1 MIDLQAHKGV
11 STEAPENTMESLR
24 AAAEQGYAV
33 AEIDVA
39 VTRDGQFVLLHD
51 KSINRTART
60 PDGEKIADE
69 VAISDITY
77 EQALNYDFGIGF
89 HPKFA
94 GTEIPF
100 FADVL
105 DFAEKSGIK
114 LKIDNKYESFTDDRK
129 QELFKLLTH
138 YQSVAA
144 LTCKT
149 LSELKRAAE
158 ALPQMCF
165 HYDGEVT
172 EEILDELSAILP
184 KERLTVWMPLKNRHT
199 SWVKTAFATSEICDM
214 IKTHASLGIWL
225 ISEYSE
231 LATAQAL
238 GADIAETDGQIKPVM
253 NVGMSVD
260 MHTHSDHSHD
270 STMKMAEVRAAQ
282 VAAGTSMA
290 AVTDHS
296 DVGYYKTREAFGCIE
311 ESVKEVATLNAR
323 NDSPCRLLAGVE
335 VGEGIF
341 YPDKLRY
348 VERLC
353 DYDVI
358 IGSVHCTVRGDELV
372 AYSCRNFS
380 EESDEEVDE
389 FMHAYFSDMKKMLE
403 VANFDTLAHLTCP
416 LRYVVGKHGKRVDMS
431 RYESDVNEILQTIIE
446 KGIAL
451 EVNTSSLSLKLGDF
465 VPATDILKKYRD
477 MGGYLITLGS
487 DAHIAKEASVNF
499 EAAKKHL
506 KSLGFENIFYYKKR
520 RSYQCKLR

>member
-1 MIDLQAHKGV
+1 MIKLQAHKGV
-11 STEAPENTMESLR
+11 STEAPENTIESLR

-33 AEIDVA
+33 AEIDVS

-60 PDGEKIADE
+60 PDGEAIGGE
-69 VAISDITY
+69 VAIGDITY
-77 EQALNYDFGIGF
+77 EQALNYDFGIWF
-89 HPKFA
+89 HRKYA
-94 GTEIPF
+94 GTRIPF

-114 LKIDNKYESFTDDRK
+114 LKIDNKYESFTDSAK
-129 QELFKLLTH
+129 KELFKLLAP
-138 YQSVAA
+138 YGRVAA

-158 ALPQMCF
+158 ALPQIDF

-172 EEILDELSAILP
+172 EEILDELSELLP
-184 KERLTVWMPLKNRHT
+184 RERLTVWIPLKNTHT
-199 SWVKTAFATSEICDM
+199 SCVKTAFATPELCDM
-214 IKTHASLGIWL
+214 IKKRAKLGIWL

-231 LATAQAL
+231 LAIAESL
-238 GADIAETDGQIKPVM
+238 GADIAETDGQIKPEI

-260 MHTHSDHSHD
+260 MHTHSEHSHD
-270 STMKMAEVRAAQ
+270 SNVKMADIRAAQ
-282 VAAGTSMA
+282 AAVGTAMA

-296 DVGYYKTREAFGCIE
+296 DVGFYKTREAFGCIE
-311 ESVKEVATLNAR
+311 DSVREVARLNAR
-323 NDSPCRLLAGVE
+323 NDSPCRLLSGVE
-335 VGEGIF
+335 IGEGIF

-358 IGSVHCTVRGDELV
+358 IGSVHCTLRGDELV
-372 AYSCRNFS
+372 AYSRRNFS
-380 EESDEEVDE
+380 EESDEEADE
-389 FMHAYFSDMKKMLE
+389 FMRAYFTDMKKLLE
-403 VANFDTLAHLTCP
+403 IADFDILAHLTCP
-416 LRYVVGKHGKRVDMS
+416 LRYVVGKHGKRVDMA
-431 RYESDVNEILQTIIE
+431 RYEDDVDEILQAVIK

-465 VPATDILKKYRD
+465 LPSTDILKKYRR

-487 DAHIAKEASVNF
+487 DAHVAEEASVNF
-499 EAAKKHL
+499 EAAKRHL

-520 RSYQCKLR
+520 RSYQCKL